1 MSSPWSLRRR
11 SPSPVRFIAATAP
24 RARGWRPGRAWQ
36 RASPAPRYKLFFRNR
51 APKRRRVIRH
61 SVRIKSYPTAIEQTR
76 AEEGRMTA
84 VTFDT
89 LTKGLIRASSVI
101 LYAHDR
107 DSRHR
112 GKGVCTAG
120 RGALAD
126 PCGIT
131 GYSLTRPDPF
141 SARVPAGITSAP
153 CAFPPIPL
161 FAQANYRLCPTGGGA
176 GRWILASEC
185 REVYALADADRQAR
199 RDLAAPRAAQLH
211 ILAEPA
217 LQGAVYVRTRTRP
230 AASPWR
236 GSSLQN
242 GG

>member
-1 MSSPWSLRRR
+1 
-11 SPSPVRFIAATAP
+11 
-24 RARGWRPGRAWQ
+24 
-36 RASPAPRYKLFFRNR
+36 
-51 APKRRRVIRH
+51 
-61 SVRIKSYPTAIEQTR
+61 
-76 AEEGRMTA
+76 MTA

-131 GYSLTRPDPF
+131 VYSLTRPDPF
-141 SARVPAGITSAP
+141 SARAAGITSAP

-161 FAQANYRLCPTGGGA
+161 FAQANYRFCPTGGAA

-199 RDLAAPRAAQLH
+199 RDLAAPPSSAAPRPGRAGLTRRSVCP
-211 ILAEPA
+211 ISVPA
-217 LQGAVYVRTRTRP
+217 HARRHHRGADPLSKMGDESRSAGAVCYAPASQECGSPPGVLSDTINPTRSRRQTGVVS
-230 AASPWR
+230 A
-236 GSSLQN
+236 
-242 GG
+242 